1 MRRTVKTIARN
12 TLAVVLG
19 WVVGSIVNMTIIT
32 LGPHVIPLPEG
43 ADVSTMEGIRE
54 SMKLFGPV
62 NFIVPFVAHALGTLV
77 GAWVAAKLAVS
88 HHVKLALGVGVLFL
102 LGGIA
107 AASMMG
113 GPVWFIACDIL
124 LAYIPMGYLGG
135 VLAAGRKPETP

>member
-1 MRRTVKTIARN
+1 MKTIARN

-19 WVVGSIVNMTIIT
+19 WVAGSVVNMALVT
-32 LGPHVIPLPEG
+32 LGPYVIPLPEG

-62 NFIVPFVAHALGTLV
+62 NFIIPFLAHALGTLV
-77 GAWVAAKLAVS
+77 GALVAAKLGVS
-88 HHVKLALGVGVLFL
+88 HRMKLALGVGVLFL

-113 GPVWFIACDIL
+113 GPVWFIACDVL

-135 VLAAGRKPETP
+135 VLGARRKPETP

>member
-1 MRRTVKTIARN
+1 MKTIARN

-124 LAYIPMGYLGG
+124 LASIPMGYLGG